1 MTDPWQPQD
10 PQPAPFVPPPLPPL
24 PTDPVSGAV
33 PGVPAES
40 TAAQVPTS
48 ISVKRLIQI
57 IAGVAVALVVGWV
70 GWSQYSDYRD
80 AKKLDALTS
89 EVQESMQHKFDTD
102 PALWHYQ
109 IRVDGLGLIKETDTK
124 YSGMATVHTLNTG
137 ERQVSIEVK
146 ADGSSMMWKAD
157 PGAFLFLFQ
166 EQLQEVF
173 GKP

>member
-1 MTDPWQPQD
+1 
-10 PQPAPFVPPPLPPL
+10 L

-40 TAAQVPTS
+40 TTAQVPTS

-89 EVQESMQHKFDTD
+89 EVQESMQSKFNTD
-102 PALWHYQ
+102 PDISKYN
-109 IRVDGLGLIKETDTK
+109 IRVDEVGLIKETDTK
-124 YSGMATVHTLNTG
+124 YSGMATVHTPTSG
-137 ERQVSIEVK
+137 EHKVSIEVK
-146 ADGSSMMWKAD
+146 TDGSQIMWEAN
-157 PGAFLFLFQ
+157 PGAFLFLVQ
-166 EQLQEVF
+166 EQLQDVF